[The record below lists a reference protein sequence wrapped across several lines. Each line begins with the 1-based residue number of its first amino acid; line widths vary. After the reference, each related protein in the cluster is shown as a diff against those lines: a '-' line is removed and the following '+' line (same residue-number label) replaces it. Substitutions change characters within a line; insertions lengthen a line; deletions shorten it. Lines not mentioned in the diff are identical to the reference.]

1 MKARKNSGSPS
12 GLRLQFSSLPG
23 PGPAEKKL
31 TRAGFT
37 DLRYMGIWR
46 DGPEGPVLRF
56 TGWNRLGAPCR
67 VYVGQLPPDRRQKG
81 TDGLAFR
88 VVTKKGARANPQQ
101 TGSRPAKSYHVYPRP
116 SIFDPIARAE
126 VLGEVLVAEG
136 YAQAVQVR
144 MSDERDPD
152 TGFKTVVLSLVGMP
166 RRRVDP
172 DVSNHSR
179 ILRYIKDNLGHPV
192 GSYAAVICEFLALA
206 FPPEVQ
212 KPAKSNPTRKK
223 RAARKK
229 RPAVTRRSEVH
240 RQHIEKAPK
249 AGPQGSRKGKKGY
262 QRKPKHP
269 QE

>member
-1 MKARKNSGSPS
+1 
-12 GLRLQFSSLPG
+12 
-23 PGPAEKKL
+23 
-31 TRAGFT
+31 
-37 DLRYMGIWR
+37 
-46 DGPEGPVLRF
+46 
-56 TGWNRLGAPCR
+56 
-67 VYVGQLPPDRRQKG
+67 VGQLPPDRRQKG